1 MRSAWMCLCP
11 SATKSTSTAPTKG
24 GVARIEFSRKRS
36 WSHTLAQARG
46 DSHSAV
52 SQNSTTCASVRAQ
65 VRPKSPRLTTLPRK
79 EYSAIRFSSWFDSNR
94 RPQCCACVACLWMV
108 VWSTAPGSRYSWPGS
123 RSKAMEA
130 RRVRCHCL
138 EKSIPPSDS
147 PVGSTPIGD
156 PALCVCCVSVDGCM
170 VDGARFMLLLAG
182 LEAEGDGSSPSAMP
196 RSAAEAIV
204 QPSCVCLAS

>member
-11 SATKSTSTAPTKG
+11 SATKSASTAPTKG
-24 GVARIEFSRKRS
+24 GVARIEFPGSDHGRTRWPKRVATATLPS
-36 WSHTLAQARG
+36 AKTVPRARVCELRYGRSHL
-46 DSHSAV
+46 V
-52 SQNSTTCASVRAQ
+52 L
-65 VRPKSPRLTTLPRK
+65 PLPRK